1 MIKIEEVRELPF
13 VGNWYRPP
21 ARSTLMRLPKDDLI
35 EYIALVFKNWH
46 STEEALNWS
55 IEYHRFRDKDEN
67 QSHNCED
74 CKEVHQRTRERDIA
88 KSKYKELAKESD
100 ELKTKFA
107 SAERCIEEIESVM
120 SVSVISEC
128 AEGEKVNG
136 IIRAYREAKEAK

>member
-1 MIKIEEVRELPF
+1 MIEIEEVRELPF

-21 ARSTLMRLPKDDLI
+21 ARSTLMRLPKADLI

-55 IEYHRFRDKDEN
+55 IEYHRFRDNDEN

-107 SAERCIEEIESVM
+107 SAERLIDEIESVM

-136 IIRAYREAKEAK
+136 IIRSYREAKEAK

>member
-1 MIKIEEVRELPF
+1 MIEIEEVRELPF

-35 EYIALVFKNWH
+35 EYIALAFKNWH
-46 STEEALNWS
+46 GTEEALNWS

-74 CKEVHQRTRERDIA
+74 CKEVHTRTRERDIA
-88 KSKYKELAKESD
+88 KSKYRELAKESD

-107 SAERCIEEIESVM
+107 SAERLIDEIESVM
-120 SVSVISEC
+120 SISVISEC